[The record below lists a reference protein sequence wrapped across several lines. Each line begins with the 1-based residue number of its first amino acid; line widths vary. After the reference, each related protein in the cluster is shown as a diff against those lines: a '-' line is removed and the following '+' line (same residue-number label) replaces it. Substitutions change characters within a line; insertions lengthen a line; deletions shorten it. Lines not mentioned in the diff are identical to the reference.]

1 MSLKIATI
9 VGTRPEIIRLSRI
22 LNAFDNGAEHILIHT
37 GQNFS
42 RELNDIF
49 FQDLKIKK
57 PDFQLN
63 CAGPNSVVTIA
74 NILKKTYQLLKKIK
88 PDAVFILGDTNSAL
102 SAYSAKRLKIPIFHY
117 EAGNRCFDDRVPEEI
132 NRRIVDHVSD
142 INLTYS
148 SISREYL
155 LKEGMRPEKVFKIG
169 SPLNEVYNYYKKRI
183 DNSKILE
190 NLNIHSDDF
199 FLLSCHREENLD
211 SKNKF
216 KDFQNTIKLLEKKFN
231 KKVIITTHP
240 RTKNKLKNNINF
252 FNSNIEFCNPFSFT
266 EYCKLQLNAYAVISD
281 SGSIAEE
288 SSILGINSINIRDS
302 HERPEAIEKS
312 PIILSSMKFQDIESR
327 INLLRQNKLNRVN
340 VDNKVLDYDEKY
352 VSEKILKI
360 IYSYT
365 DYVNREVW
373 KKY

>member
-1 MSLKIATI
+1 MSLKIVTI

-74 NILKKTYQLLKKIK
+74 NILKKTYQILKKIK

-155 LKEGMRPEKVFKIG
+155 LKEGIKPEKVFKIG
-169 SPLNEVYNYYKKRI
+169 SPLNEVYNYYKKYI
-183 DNSKILE
+183 
-190 NLNIHSDDF
+190 
-199 FLLSCHREENLD
+199 
-211 SKNKF
+211 
-216 KDFQNTIKLLEKKFN
+216 
-231 KKVIITTHP
+231 
-240 RTKNKLKNNINF
+240 
-252 FNSNIEFCNPFSFT
+252 
-266 EYCKLQLNAYAVISD
+266 
-281 SGSIAEE
+281 
-288 SSILGINSINIRDS
+288 
-302 HERPEAIEKS
+302 
-312 PIILSSMKFQDIESR
+312 
-327 INLLRQNKLNRVN
+327 
-340 VDNKVLDYDEKY
+340 
-352 VSEKILKI
+352 
-360 IYSYT
+360 
-365 DYVNREVW
+365 
-373 KKY
+373 